1 MFGFISEY
9 IASHK
14 RRKEWLSRNT
24 HNKTS
29 MGTLFEP
36 SLVSVGNATYGEIT
50 VINYS
55 NSYKLIIGHF
65 CSIAPE
71 VLFVVC
77 GDHKTDSLTT
87 FPLKVRYQFQK
98 FEALSKG
105 DIIVEDDV
113 WIGTRVTILSGVRIG
128 RGAVISAGSLVV
140 KDVPP
145 YTIVGGVPAKVLKR
159 RFEDPVVNK
168 LLKIDFSKID
178 DRIIKS
184 NIDLFYETINQDTD
198 LSWLPLKE
206 EGTK

>member
-1 MFGFISEY
+1 MAI
-9 IASHK
+9 
-14 RRKEWLSRNT
+14 
-24 HNKTS
+24 
-29 MGTLFEP
+29 
-36 SLVSVGNATYGEIT
+36 
-50 VINYS
+50 
-55 NSYKLIIGHF
+55 
-65 CSIAPE
+65 
-71 VLFVVC
+71 FVVC